1 MNNMRQSVHNHPPAP
16 FFSPLLIP
24 IFTVHLL
31 LREVAILI
39 LESFII
45 EGEQLA
51 EDLWLDLLDKIVYGV
66 SVDKVTF
73 FGVMGV
79 EVEIEREAV
88 WFDEVVC

>member
-1 MNNMRQSVHNHPPAP
+1 MDNMRQPVHNHPSAA
-16 FFSPLLIP
+16 FFRPLLIP

-51 EDLWLDLLDKIVYGV
+51 EDL
-66 SVDKVTF
+66 
-73 FGVMGV
+73 
-79 EVEIEREAV
+79 
-88 WFDEVVC
+88 